1 MNLRIYFILFSTF
14 LLGYTNAE
22 EVSCFQPQIQ
32 KGIFFKVKASPFS
45 VFNKHCPI
53 ILSWLP
59 YSDIILVFHIEYF
72 HCNARSV
79 IDKVRAGM
87 NV

>member
-1 MNLRIYFILFSTF
+1 M
-14 LLGYTNAE
+14 
-22 EVSCFQPQIQ
+22 
-32 KGIFFKVKASPFS
+32 KASPFS
-45 VFNKHCPI
+45 VFSKHCPV

-72 HCNARSV
+72 HCNAKSV
-79 IDKVRAGM
+79 IDKVRAGK